1 MSHDSAVERGPG
13 VSAEA
18 LVSATPINT
27 RALHSCLSK
36 LLPAPQVNLRGS
48 GHRASFSPA
57 PLRVAMKSQEQASL
71 APRHLCVS
79 WTGKKSE
86 ISDFSNLDS
95 VSGAQWAVEQR
106 PLFVFLFASDHRVAR
121 APCGSD

>member
-1 MSHDSAVERGPG
+1 M
-13 VSAEA
+13 
-18 LVSATPINT
+18 SATPVNP
-27 RALHSCLSK
+27 RALHSRLSK
-36 LLPAPQVNLRGS
+36 LLPAPRVNLRGN

-57 PLRVAMKSQEQASL
+57 PVGVAMKSQEQASL
-71 APRHLCVS
+71 APRHLCAS

-95 VSGAQWAVEQR
+95 VSRARWAAEQR
-106 PLFVFLFASDHRVAR
+106 PPFFFLFASDHRVAG